1 MSTEVDYKNLDKKIM
16 FSDNGH
22 RHAKLVI
29 RLKTDG
35 LTQAKFFRHIVT
47 GYIEDDERIVSYVD
61 SFKPQSKAR
70 KKKSQKLRISG
81 DQKMGDF
88 ALSDGEVENIFD
100 ILEQEFPEL

>member
-1 MSTEVDYKNLDKKIM
+1 MSTAVDYKNLDKKIM

-47 GYIEDDERIVSYVD
+47 GYIEGDERIISYVD
-61 SFKPQSKAR
+61 DFKPQSKER

-81 DQKMGDF
+81 DQKLRDF

>member
-1 MSTEVDYKNLDKKIM
+1 MSTDVDYKNLDKRIM

-47 GYIEDDERIVSYVD
+47 GYIEGDERIISYVND
-61 SFKPQSKAR
+61 FKPQSKKR

-81 DQKMGDF
+81 DQKLRDF

>member
-1 MSTEVDYKNLDKKIM
+1 MSTDVDYKNLDKRIM

-22 RHAKLVI
+22 RHAKLII

-47 GYIEDDERIVSYVD
+47 GYIEGDERIISYVD
-61 SFKPQSKAR
+61 DFKPQSKER
-70 KKKSQKLRISG
+70 KKKSEKLRKSGAQKLR
-81 DQKMGDF
+81 DF

>member
-1 MSTEVDYKNLDKKIM
+1 MSTDVDYKNLDKRIM

-47 GYIEDDERIVSYVD
+47 GYIEGDERIISYVND
-61 SFKPQSKAR
+61 FKPQSKKR
-70 KKKSQKLRISG
+70 KKKSQMLRI
-81 DQKMGDF
+81 
-88 ALSDGEVENIFD
+88 
-100 ILEQEFPEL
+100 

>member
-1 MSTEVDYKNLDKKIM
+1 MSTEVDYKNLSKKIM

-47 GYIEDDERIVSYVD
+47 GYIEGDERIISYVD
-61 SFKPQSKAR
+61 DFKPQSKAR

-81 DQKMGDF
+81 DQKLRDF

>member
-1 MSTEVDYKNLDKKIM
+1 M

-70 KKKSQKLRISG
+70 KKKSEKLRKSGVQKL
-81 DQKMGDF
+81 GDF